1 MGSSFRI
8 ATFFERGEP
17 LDKLT
22 GSLLFISLLMFSHA
36 EAVLGATGTKLKSHN
51 DSPSDMAALHYR
63 RGLKAANKA
72 VKYQTG
78 ATASS
83 TDKKKSMLRKAEKQ
97 YQKAITLYK
106 RALRVMPS
114 LQGVRTDLGFALV
127 QIGRFEEAVAILEEA
142 ISRNKYNEKASA
154 YHTEAL
160 MKFEQLTGAS
170 E

>member
-1 MGSSFRI
+1 M
-8 ATFFERGEP
+8 
-17 LDKLT
+17 DKLT

-72 VKYQTG
+72 AKYQTG

-83 TDKKKSMLRKAEKQ
+83 TDKKKKSMLGKAEKQ

-114 LQGVRTDLGFALV
+114 LHGVRTDLGFALV